1 MTLPPTDACIQ
12 VATTHGTA
20 IIRLFG
26 DIRYTISAAFSDFLE
41 GLFQDETLTDI
52 IIDLTQASAIDST
65 NLGLL
70 AKIAI
75 HSRQHL
81 HHPAII
87 VSDNHD
93 INEVLR
99 SVSFDQVFKL
109 VSSYELPDTELQAL
123 QSDVADRERLAKVLL
138 DAHKT
143 LMGISKENQAKFR
156 DVVSVLEASG
166 KCR

>member
-1 MTLPPTDACIQ
+1 MSPPADACIQ
-12 VATTHGTA
+12 FATLGGTT

-41 GLFQDETLTDI
+41 GLFQDEAITDI
-52 IIDLTQASAIDST
+52 IVDLTGATAIDST

-81 HHPAII
+81 HHPSII

-99 SVSFDQVFKL
+99 SVSFDQVFEL
-109 VSSYELPDTELQAL
+109 VSAYELPEAEPQAL
-123 QSDVADRERLAKVLL
+123 QPETADRERLAKVLL
-138 DAHKT
+138 EAHKT
-143 LMGISKENQAKFR
+143 LMGLSEENQAKFR
-156 DVVSVLEASG
+156 DVVNVLEASG

>member
-1 MTLPPTDACIQ
+1 MTPPTDACIQ
-12 VATTHGTA
+12 VAITNGTTV
-20 IIRLFG
+20 IRLFG
-26 DIRYTISAAFSDFLE
+26 DIRYTISAAFSDFLQ
-41 GLFQDETLTDI
+41 GLFQEPEVTDI
-52 IIDLTQASAIDST
+52 IVDLTRATAIDST

-75 HSRQHL
+75 HCRQHL

-99 SVSFDQVFKL
+99 GVSFDQVFKL
-109 VSSYELPDTELQAL
+109 VSAYELPDTELQAL
-123 QSDVADRERLAKVLL
+123 QAETADRERLARVLL

-143 LMGISKENQAKFR
+143 LMGLSKENQAKFQ
-156 DVVSVLEASG
+156 DVVNVLEASG

>member
-1 MTLPPTDACIQ
+1 MTPPADACIQ
-12 VATTHGTA
+12 FATTGGTT

-26 DIRYTISAAFSDFLE
+26 DIRYTLSAAFSDFLE
-41 GLFQDETLTDI
+41 GLFQDDAITDI
-52 IIDLTQASAIDST
+52 IVDLTRASAIDST

-75 HSRQHL
+75 HCRQHL
-81 HHPAII
+81 HHPSII

-109 VSSYELPDTELQAL
+109 VSAYELPDTELQAL
-123 QSDVADRERLAKVLL
+123 QSEAADRERLAKVLL

-143 LMGISKENQAKFR
+143 LMGLSKENQAKFR